1 MTGEQLRIII
11 MHSLLAE
18 TIATSDGGQFFFSV
32 SSSASGTEAQ
42 QEQKKRILEQQKLM
56 AEKKKEA
63 LPAIFPRNQPIVL
76 NGLQEGKVQGYVDAE
91 GHIQNL
97 SKPYASR
104 IFVLVYTFHNPS

>member
-1 MTGEQLRIII
+1 MGNL
-11 MHSLLAE
+11 
-18 TIATSDGGQFFFSV
+18 FFPV

-63 LPAIFPRNQPIVL
+63 LSASFPRNQSIVFL
-76 NGLQEGKVQGYVDAE
+76 TDWKERSKDTWMPFW
-91 GHIQNL
+91 HIQNI